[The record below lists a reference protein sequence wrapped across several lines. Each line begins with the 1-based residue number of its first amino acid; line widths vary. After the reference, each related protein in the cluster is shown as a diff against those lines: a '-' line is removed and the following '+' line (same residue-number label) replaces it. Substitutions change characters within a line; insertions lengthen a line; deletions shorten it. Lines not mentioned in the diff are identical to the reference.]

1 MKKLFMVSLLAASLL
16 ASCGGDETKEPNWAT
31 GISFSETEIVL
42 KEGESK
48 TVEYTVTPADYNHGE
63 VQLSGGTNIY
73 NEHVFTYSATGNK
86 VTITAGEIGEAYL
99 TASIMGKDKTF
110 SASLKVKVRKNLVYP
125 TSVTIANPLTIEY
138 NPEASEWYSV
148 PVSLAPANAAFE
160 CLKPM
165 CEYTGKEAFFS
176 VTANPTTKTF
186 DFMPVNHLDKD
197 GLVNVYVLE
206 DPENPDSMDKDHP
219 IASITVKFVAKK

>member
-31 GISFSETEIVL
+31 GISFNETEIVL

-48 TVEYTVTPADYNHGE
+48 TVEYAVAPADYNHGE

-73 NEHVFTYSATGNK
+73 DDHVFTYSTSGNK

-99 TASIMGKDKTF
+99 TASIMGKDKTY
-110 SASLKVKVRKNLVYP
+110 STSVKVKVRKNLVYP

-138 NPEASEWYSV
+138 NPEASEWYSI
-148 PVSLAPANAAFE
+148 PVSLAPAN
-160 CLKPM
+160 
-165 CEYTGKEAFFS
+165 FS
-176 VTANPTTKTF
+176 LSVL
-186 DFMPVNHLDKD
+186 MPLTNGMASKSL
-197 GLVNVYVLE
+197 
-206 DPENPDSMDKDHP
+206 P
-219 IASITVKFVAKK
+219 ISS